1 MTLIVIFAEQRL
13 SCQSEV
19 IRMSP
24 RNVFLFVFDTMA
36 DWETSF
42 AIAGINNPR
51 FQQHP
56 SRYRVTTVGTTRRP
70 VTTMGGLRVIPDTTL
85 SEIECSDAAM
95 LILPGGET
103 WESFSNLEAIDTA
116 RAFFIESVP
125 IAAICGAT
133 FALARGGMLDD
144 FHHTSNSR
152 DYLVASGYRGEKF
165 YCDIP
170 AVTDESVITA
180 SSLAPL
186 EFAREI
192 FKTLDLYSPS
202 ALEAWYSLY
211 KFGNANH
218 YQEFANFNA

>member
-1 MTLIVIFAEQRL
+1 
-13 SCQSEV
+13 
-19 IRMSP
+19 MSA

-56 SRYRVTTVGTTRRP
+56 GRYRVITVGATRKYI
-70 VTTMGGLRVIPDTTL
+70 TTMGGLRIMPDTTL
-85 SEIECSDAAM
+85 SEINSTDAAM

-103 WESFSNLEAIDTA
+103 WESFSNLEAIDVA
-116 RAFFIESVP
+116 RAFFIESIP

-133 FALARGGMLDD
+133 FALARAGMLDD

-152 DYLVASGYRGEKF
+152 DYLLASGYRGEKF
-165 YCDIP
+165 YCEVP
-170 AVTDESVITA
+170 AVTDEGMITA
-180 SSLAPL
+180 SGLAPL

-192 FKTLDLYSPS
+192 FKSLDLYSSS

-211 KFGNANH
+211 KFGNASR
-218 YQEFANFNA
+218 YQELVNCAA

>member
-1 MTLIVIFAEQRL
+1 
-13 SCQSEV
+13 
-19 IRMSP
+19 MSA

-56 SRYRVTTVGTTRRP
+56 GRYRVITVGATRKY
-70 VTTMGGLRVIPDTTL
+70 VTTMVGLRIMPDTTL
-85 SEIECSDAAM
+85 SEINSTDAAM

-103 WESFSNLEAIDTA
+103 WESFSNLEAIDIA
-116 RAFFIESVP
+116 RAFFIESIP

-133 FALARGGMLDD
+133 FALARAGMLDD

-152 DYLVASGYRGEKF
+152 DYLLASGYRGDKF
-165 YCDIP
+165 YCEVP
-170 AVTDESVITA
+170 AVTDEGMITA
-180 SSLAPL
+180 SGLAPL

-192 FKTLDLYSPS
+192 FKSLGLYSSS

-211 KFGNANH
+211 KFGNASR
-218 YQEFANFNA
+218 YQELVNCAA

>member
-1 MTLIVIFAEQRL
+1 
-13 SCQSEV
+13 
-19 IRMSP
+19 MSA

-42 AIAGINNPR
+42 AIAGINNSR
-51 FQQHP
+51 YQQHP
-56 SRYRVTTVGTTRRP
+56 GRYRVVTVGSTRKP
-70 VTTMGGLRVIPDTTL
+70 VTTMGGLRIIPDTTL
-85 SEIECSDAAM
+85 REIDSNNAAM

-116 RAFFIESVP
+116 RAFFVESVP

-133 FALARGGMLDD
+133 FAIARAGMLDD
-144 FHHTSNSR
+144 FHHTSNSH
-152 DYLVASGYRGEKF
+152 DYLIASGYRGEKF

-170 AVTDESVITA
+170 AITDEGLITA
-180 SSLAPL
+180 SGLAPL

-202 ALEAWYSLY
+202 ALEAWYALY
-211 KFGNANH
+211 KFGNASR
-218 YQEFANFNA
+218 YQELANCAA

>member
-1 MTLIVIFAEQRL
+1 
-13 SCQSEV
+13 
-19 IRMSP
+19 MSA

-56 SRYRVTTVGTTRRP
+56 GRYRVITVGATRKYI
-70 VTTMGGLRVIPDTTL
+70 TTMGGLRILPDTTL
-85 SEIECSDAAM
+85 GEINSTDAAM

-103 WESFSNLEAIDTA
+103 WESFSNLEAIDIA

-133 FALARGGMLDD
+133 FALARAGMLDD

-152 DYLVASGYRGEKF
+152 DYLLASGYRGEKF
-165 YCDIP
+165 YCEVP
-170 AVTDESVITA
+170 AVTDEGMITA
-180 SSLAPL
+180 SGLAPL
-186 EFAREI
+186 EFAREL
-192 FKTLDLYSPS
+192 FKSLDLYSSS

-211 KFGNANH
+211 KFGNASR
-218 YQEFANFNA
+218 YQELVNCAA